1 MWTLLLFFFLRFFF
15 FLLLILFVCGS
26 NDLFGIRTHAQ
37 KFFCGLVGDSAF
49 LVILSEERLTCDE
62 LILGEMRHA
71 VSYTRP
77 KSTPLTFQTMYGSAE
92 RFTRTS
98 QIKYSQSQRF
108 REGHVISL

>member
-1 MWTLLLFFFLRFFF
+1 MWTLLLFLFLRFF
-15 FLLLILFVCGS
+15 FLLLILFVCCS

-37 KFFCGLVGDSAF
+37 KIFCGLVGDSAF

-77 KSTPLTFQTMYGSAE
+77 KSTPLTFQTRE
-92 RFTRTS
+92 NKITRFKPSFKKVT
-98 QIKYSQSQRF
+98 
-108 REGHVISL
+108 